1 MTKEITIGGK
11 IYKFRST
18 AAIPR
23 MYRLRFNRDI
33 FVDMEKLAEN
43 IEASEKKQE
52 VERMTAESEGIA
64 YKESSS
70 LPIDSLEMFENIA
83 YLMNRHG
90 DPTQPEDIDTWLEQF
105 DTFNIYEILPEIL
118 ELWNLNNKG
127 LSVSKKKDAR

>member
-1 MTKEITIGGK
+1 MTKEIDIGGK
-11 IYKFRST
+11 KYVFRST

-23 MYRLRFNRDI
+23 MYRLKFNRDI
-33 FVDMEKLAEN
+33 FVDMERLKN
-43 IEASEKKQE
+43 NMEASERKQKA
-52 VERMTAESEGIA
+52 EREAAEKAGIE
-64 YKESSS
+64 YEESSD

-90 DPTQPEDIDTWLEQF
+90 DPSQPADINEWLEQF

-127 LSVSKKKDAR
+127 MSVSKKKDA